1 VALVATQKLYL
12 ENIPILFFLDGG
24 EYTMMPK
31 WLIRFEEARQGRTPG
46 IVLVFN
52 TTDRVVYPESGILPC
67 ALKFFMAQHL
77 TRQGFSVAGFSLSSG
92 LQELKPPGESR
103 QSNNSPFANLTN
115 TKEPEKVLTSLT
127 SVLRRR
133 EGKVA
138 LVVDYA
144 DHLVPASQGMNAILN
159 PLHIHAL
166 EVLHSWGIDD
176 AIKTTENL
184 VVLISH
190 ENQVNELLTRGG
202 SGYHV
207 VQVDLPSLDERLIFI
222 NQLCELRKKG
232 RTKDFG
238 GLPEDL
244 SPQELTRVT
253 SGLRYTDIEEIF
265 RLAAAKGEEVTRG
278 IVREKKA
285 QAISELCKELL
296 SVNEPTYG
304 FESVAGVPHAVDYF
318 QTLKWRIQAG
328 DYSVPQAICLVG
340 VPGCGKS
347 FIVLALAKE
356 LNYPC
361 LAMRNVRERWVG
373 ASERNLELVLWVA
386 ETLAPCII
394 WIDELDQV
402 MGQRTTG
409 QSADA
414 GTSERMMARIWEF
427 MGSMKHRGKILWV
440 ATSNRPDLL
449 DPATLDRFQV
459 VIPFLHPT
467 PSEVKALLPIVA
479 KQLGRELSEDL
490 RIDEISKIPSLN
502 SPTVRALQEV
512 LAEAGTL
519 ADLDSGKVGSQI
531 SHAHLEAAALDF
543 KPNYNPMEHQFI
555 ALSAVRMTSFK
566 SLLPWCTRQGFR
578 KDAQLPAYLEDIV
591 DKTTGDLDTTRLN
604 DKIRQLQ
611 ITLQGDRILRQF

>member
-1 VALVATQKLYL
+1 
-12 ENIPILFFLDGG
+12 
-24 EYTMMPK
+24 
-31 WLIRFEEARQGRTPG
+31 
-46 IVLVFN
+46 
-52 TTDRVVYPESGILPC
+52 
-67 ALKFFMAQHL
+67 
-77 TRQGFSVAGFSLSSG
+77 
-92 LQELKPPGESR
+92 
-103 QSNNSPFANLTN
+103 
-115 TKEPEKVLTSLT
+115 
-127 SVLRRR
+127 
-133 EGKVA
+133 
-138 LVVDYA
+138 
-144 DHLVPASQGMNAILN
+144 
-159 PLHIHAL
+159 
-166 EVLHSWGIDD
+166 VLHSWGIDD

-184 VVLISH
+184 IVLISH
-190 ENQVNELLTRGG
+190 ENQVNDLLTRGG
-202 SGYHV
+202 SGYHI
-207 VQVDLPSLDERLIFI
+207 VQVDLPSYDERLIFI

-232 RTKDFG
+232 RAKDFG
-238 GLPEDL
+238 GLAEDL
-244 SPQELTRVT
+244 SPQELARVT

-265 RLAAAKGEEVTRG
+265 RLAAAKGEIVTRG
-278 IVREKKA
+278 MVRDKKA
-285 QAISELCKELL
+285 LAISELCRDLL
-296 SVNEPTYG
+296 SVHEPTYG
-304 FESVAGVPHAVDYF
+304 FESVAGVQHAVDYF

-328 DYSVPQAICLVG
+328 DSSVPQAICLVG

-347 FIVLALAKE
+347 FLVLALAKE

-467 PSEVKALLPIVA
+467 PSEVKALLPILA
-479 KQLGRELSEDL
+479 KQLGRELAEDVCM
-490 RIDEISKIPSLN
+490 DEIAKIPELS

-519 ADLDSGKVGSQI
+519 ADLDSGKVGSSI
-531 SHAHLEAAALDF
+531 AHAHLEAAAIDF
-543 KPNYNPMEHQFI
+543 KPNYNPISHQFI
-555 ALSAVRMTSFK
+555 ALSAIRMTSFQ
-566 SLLPWCTRQGFR
+566 SLLPWRTRKGIR
-578 KDAQLPAYLEDIV
+578 KDAEVPNYLEEIV
-591 DKTTGDLDTTRLN
+591 DKTNGTVDITRLN
-604 DKIRQLQ
+604 EKIQDLQ
-611 ITLQGDRILRQF
+611 TALQVDRAMRRF